1 MTSEPIDSDRMVS
14 SNPLNE
20 FAEGIVIP
28 EEEATNLRGQF
39 SSAQQSSV
47 MTNGGGKQFQNDIRK
62 KYLTEKQADAILVAK
77 LEKKLKNNPM
87 QKEV

>member
-1 MTSEPIDSDRMVS
+1 MVS

-39 SSAQQSSV
+39 SSA
-47 MTNGGGKQFQNDIRK
+47 
-62 KYLTEKQADAILVAK
+62 
-77 LEKKLKNNPM
+77 
-87 QKEV
+87 